1 MRIYFITPKLDFL
14 KSGGS
19 TMEYDLMYRWLM
31 KAGQEVHVITTT
43 PERNNIPFDL
53 PYDVITNEPV
63 LLNKGQMHIQ
73 TGVFKLM
80 RKYAHKADVFHIDG
94 QVYLY
99 GAGLYRML
107 GGKVPVFAYY
117 NRELT
122 AWPENISPFLEQK
135 RETVRKRLRQ
145 KIRWYIERYI
155 GMPMANHIDF
165 FTITNPYLLKAFEDF
180 GYKSKDK
187 CFIIGDPFDYKTLM
201 QEQGITSES
210 YIRRNKRDGKV
221 TLYAAGRMV
230 AGKGFDLLITALSKV
245 KHIDKIHLLLG
256 GKGPEEPLIRKM
268 ITDYKLEEVV
278 ELIGWVTKEQVY
290 ENYKRTDIFVHPRWR
305 PEIISI
311 TLMETM
317 TFGLPTILPE
327 GTGLQWVTG
336 PAALPFAF
344 DDPDDFA
351 KKIDQLVMDA
361 DLRAQLSRMCY
372 ERLEDDEINYEK
384 NMARLLD
391 VMKKLT
397 QKK

>member
-19 TMEYDLMYRWLM
+19 TMEYDLTYRWFM
-31 KAGQEVHVITTT
+31 NAGHEVHVITTT
-43 PERNNIPFDL
+43 PERNNIPFAL
-53 PYDVITNEPV
+53 PYDVITGDPV

-80 RKYAHKADVFHIDG
+80 RKYADKADVFHIDG

-107 GGKVPVFAYY
+107 GGRVPVFAYY

-135 RETVRKRLRQ
+135 RETILKKLKQKTRLF
-145 KIRWYIERYI
+145 IERYI

-165 FTITNPYLLKAFEDF
+165 FTITNPYLLKALEDF

-187 CFIIGDPFDYKTLM
+187 CFIIGDPFDYKSLM
-201 QEQGITSES
+201 REHNISPES
-210 YIRRNKRDGKV
+210 YLHRNKKEEKII
-221 TLYAAGRMV
+221 LYAAGRMV

-245 KHIDKIHLLLG
+245 KNIDKIHLLLG
-256 GKGPEEPLIRKM
+256 GKGPEEPLIRKV
-268 ITDYKLEEVV
+268 IADYKLENVV
-278 ELIGWVTKEQVY
+278 EMIGWVTKEQVY

-317 TFGLPTILPE
+317 SFGLPTILPE

-336 PAALPFAF
+336 PAALPFTF
-344 DDPDDFA
+344 DDPDDLA
-351 KKIDQLVMDA
+351 TKIDQLVVDA
-361 DLRAQLSRMCY
+361 DLRAKLSRMCY
-372 ERLEDDEINYEK
+372 TRLEDDEINYEK
-384 NMARLLD
+384 NMSKLQE
-391 VMKKLT
+391 VMKRLT
-397 QKK
+397 HKA